1 MVDKSLLNFSKQF
14 LTFLPYSV
22 ISGKLDDKDEDMV
35 DEGIEQQREKPH
47 EMNLVVDKLRKL
59 DKGMEDKSY
68 KF

>member
-1 MVDKSLLNFSKQF
+1 M
-14 LTFLPYSV
+14 
-22 ISGKLDDKDEDMV
+22 G